1 MDATDEKLLTIIQH
15 HFPVSPRPYQ
25 VLAEKLGT
33 SEKDVLHRVK
43 RFKENGLIRRIGGV
57 FDSKKL
63 GYVSTLCAVAVPED
77 KITEAAR
84 IINALPG
91 VTHHYVRKHPYNL
104 WFTLI
109 SPSAEQQDQ
118 TLFELEDRLQ
128 KTADSGTIV
137 NLPAKRVFKIK
148 VQFDATDN

>member
-1 MDATDEKLLTIIQH
+1 M
-15 HFPVSPRPYQ
+15 F
-25 VLAEKLGT
+25 
-33 SEKDVLHRVK
+33 
-43 RFKENGLIRRIGGV
+43 

-91 VTHHYVRKHPYNL
+91 VTHHYVRKHPNNL

-148 VQFDATDN
+148 VQFNADRAGGTL